1 VKQRDIAAG
10 RAGSVPVRSSGR
22 PEDQKPT
29 EVRRGAVRSAIRRQA
44 AALGRINGV
53 DDVTET
59 SGPTERG
66 DAYRSFGDGFTRA
79 FELAF
84 TPVIFGAV
92 GYGIDN
98 WIGIVPVFTI
108 VFVLLSVI
116 GLLLR
121 TWYGYVYRMQAL
133 EQSAPWAKRA

>member
-1 VKQRDIAAG
+1 MKQRDIAAG
-10 RAGSVPVRSSGR
+10 RAEPVPTSGR
-22 PEDQKPT
+22 PEDENRT
-29 EVRRGAVRSAIRRQA
+29 EDRPGAVRSVLRRQA
-44 AALGRINGV
+44 AALGSINGV
-53 DDVTET
+53 VEEEA

-84 TPVIFGAV
+84 TPVIFGAM
-92 GYGIDN
+92 GYGLDR
-98 WIGIVPVFTI
+98 WIGIMPVFTI

-116 GLLLR
+116 GLMLR

-133 EQSAPWAKRA
+133 EQSGPWAKRG